1 MIIRNTHVALK
12 KFTRNDNNLAIA
24 YYRYSSAA
32 QNEASIDQQREQA
45 HAYAAA
51 HGYTIV
57 AEYQDAAK
65 SGTTDKRPGF
75 QQMLSEVKD
84 LRPSTLILWKT
95 DRLARDQAIAAI
107 AKKTIRDAG
116 CAIEYVAETTPD
128 NTPEGKLIESFFD
141 SLAEFYSSQLSVNT
155 SRGMRYNAENAR
167 FNGHRVLGYRKS
179 EDGRYEIDPVTAPVV
194 QRIFAQYADG
204 KAMTEIIDELTAQ
217 GIRSV
222 KGNKLTV
229 NSIRHIL
236 HNDRYLGIY
245 RYADVVIPGG
255 MPQLIDQG
263 TFDKVQARFEQN
275 KRTGSQRKADAE
287 APRFWL
293 TGKLYCGECKTSMH
307 GISGTGKHGER
318 HFYYVCKNHRK
329 HKCRK
334 RNVRKELI
342 ESQVLSLLRSIL
354 SDDGNR
360 ASLAVDASAYYRD
373 HYVDTHYLDGLREE
387 LSSTTKAL
395 DNLIRAIEQG
405 LPFSDSIARRLNE
418 NEERKKALL
427 DAIEA
432 EETRARVAQD

>member
-1 MIIRNTHVALK
+1 
-12 KFTRNDNNLAIA
+12 
-24 YYRYSSAA
+24 
-32 QNEASIDQQREQA
+32 
-45 HAYAAA
+45 
-51 HGYTIV
+51 
-57 AEYQDAAK
+57 
-65 SGTTDKRPGF
+65 
-75 QQMLSEVKD
+75 
-84 LRPSTLILWKT
+84 
-95 DRLARDQAIAAI
+95 
-107 AKKTIRDAG
+107 
-116 CAIEYVAETTPD
+116 
-128 NTPEGKLIESFFD
+128 
-141 SLAEFYSSQLSVNT
+141 
-155 SRGMRYNAENAR
+155 
-167 FNGHRVLGYRKS
+167 
-179 EDGRYEIDPVTAPVV
+179 
-194 QRIFAQYADG
+194 
-204 KAMTEIIDELTAQ
+204 
-217 GIRSV
+217 
-222 KGNKLTV
+222 
-229 NSIRHIL
+229 
-236 HNDRYLGIY
+236 
-245 RYADVVIPGG
+245 

-318 HFYYVCKNHRK
+318 HFYYACKNHRK

-432 EETRARVAQD
+432 EETRACGPG